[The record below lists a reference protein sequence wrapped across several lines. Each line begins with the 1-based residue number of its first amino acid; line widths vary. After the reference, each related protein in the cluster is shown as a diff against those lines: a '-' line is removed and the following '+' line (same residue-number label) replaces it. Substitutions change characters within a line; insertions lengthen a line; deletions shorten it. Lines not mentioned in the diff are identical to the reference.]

1 MERYIL
7 PVQSQRKAEAFP
19 PSSPGFPPVGRKA
32 GGRHHVVLGQSSS
45 LGLPRAAA
53 LEGNMPY
60 FLVERETGRGKGN
73 RIVWDTLY
81 AAGVVFSGF
90 SEPAK
95 FLGGLWETV
104 PGS

>member
-1 MERYIL
+1 M
-7 PVQSQRKAEAFP
+7 
-19 PSSPGFPPVGRKA
+19 GRKA

-53 LEGNMPY
+53 LEGTIPY
-60 FLVERETGRGKGN
+60 FLVETETGIGKGN
-73 RIVWDTLY
+73 QLVWDTLC

-95 FLGGLWETV
+95 FLGVCGKQSQGADQVGLR
-104 PGS
+104 